1 MGWQEW
7 LYPASVLLA
16 AYAVMGITGFGSALV
31 AVPLLAWIWP
41 LPEVVALVIL
51 LDVPASM
58 LHGGLNW
65 FCRDSS

>member
-31 AVPLLAWIWP
+31 AVPLLAWW
-41 LPEVVALVIL
+41 AC
-51 LDVPASM
+51 
-58 LHGGLNW
+58 W
-65 FCRDSS
+65 R